1 MSAFPQI
8 NVKRLALS
16 AAGDANS
23 VKTEIVF
30 SMFAEDSTTRDPR
43 TQKGPGAAYYNS
55 IKILIV
61 QLTSEEEADMAITN
75 VRKFMKM
82 LARSVRASR
91 GKHAV
96 CTIKDGVIE
105 RKSRKKVEI
114 VYRSPKTFL
123 SKTGTSYLSYL
134 FVPFTGQIDRPSSIG
149 RPTIEEVVT
158 GGDTVTT
165 ARVLIDPNG
174 DIYTGPT
181 HIHKNKIMAGARH
194 TSEPHA
200 VLQERPVHN
209 STIHDARILE
219 NMKKISLNVQPND
232 MNAPTTYISELFA
245 SRDEDNNCRFL
256 FFLDFGRMAAAFS
269 KVPELHSNVIA
280 SRKITANSRI
290 NSIKILR
297 RVAPPERKN
306 ALFMSMPEQRSRAN
320 IEYIAVSKDGT
331 SGQLEPNGYF
341 KIFGEELKRVG
352 NLKEINLGVVP
363 SGIRAFSGIDVE
375 MSEIT
380 DGIYQY
386 GVELDIED
394 TAEDF
399 GKQKLLELE
408 TAYKTIQNYYELSLK
423 KGAYNQS
430 SKQFNLLFRDTISS
444 EKILRSVEKHIEV
457 FNLLADIDRP
467 LGDTEILSIFSLICP
482 INGNP
487 KNIQM
492 FADLMFSTII
502 AMREIL
508 QLQHNSRANK
518 NYRLSGDA
526 PGRLKD
532 DNIRASRKIVKWF
545 DSNFNSN
552 LGKNTGYYFFKPSQ
566 KTRDGHVSLNDTDF
580 VSLIEAQKNKLF
592 GAERSIVLSDGVTL
606 DTDMSKYGYLS
617 PLSVGFGG
625 TETENLMQKDAQFY
639 NIDKYNNMISQMIK
653 FNLNKPLVGKES
665 KTKSSAIEG
674 ANSYG
679 RTLRNNL
686 VDIFSSLS
694 CTVENISAFSMFD
707 KSYRK
712 EQLATVV
719 DKDESS
725 VMTAVDTKVLQRQE
739 SPETLDS
746 SNINPNNILNR
757 LASTLTVA
765 KIPSP
770 KLFNVFDIR
779 DDSFY
784 FSDSASNMDLLPNQL
799 KALISI
805 FSGVD
810 LGIEKDKLA
819 GNHRD
824 QFGFLYMNFMNIMKV
839 EVLTGFADGSL
850 SKPSFNLLNSNNL
863 RRGLNLCRLTRY
875 NSISNN
881 LPDMKI
887 EYPVY
892 YEYFILNNQGAM
904 SLTSGPMSSQ
914 ARTRQAQTTV
924 EPMRTEASVSRERR
938 ERLST
943 MTDSTNIYTRST
955 APSTAGSSAAMV
967 RPAPASPAAETTTR
981 ARPAPASPTRTNTMA
996 NRAPM
1001 STPST
1006 AGRSRSPSPTGGG
1019 SY

>member
-1 MSAFPQI
+1 MSALPQI
-8 NVKRLALS
+8 SVKRLALS
-16 AAGDANS
+16 SAGDANS
-23 VKTEIVF
+23 INTEIVF
-30 SMFAEDSTTRDPR
+30 STFVEDSTTRDLLS
-43 TQKGPGAAYYNS
+43 QKGPGPAYYNS

-61 QLTSEEEADMAITN
+61 QLTSEEEADMATANI
-75 VRKFMKM
+75 RKFMRGF
-82 LARSVRASR
+82 ARSAHASSD
-91 GKHAV
+91 KHVV
-96 CTIKDGVIE
+96 CSIKDGVLQ
-105 RKSRKKVEI
+105 RKSREKVEI
-114 VYRSPKTFL
+114 VYNSPKTFV
-123 SKTGTSYLSYL
+123 SNAETSYLSYL
-134 FVPFTGQIDRPSSIG
+134 FVPFTGQINQLSAIG
-149 RPTIEEVVT
+149 RPTIEEVIR
-158 GGDTVTT
+158 GGDTVT
-165 ARVLIDPNG
+165 AGRVLIDPNG
-174 DIYTGPT
+174 DIYTGPI
-181 HIHKNKIMAGARH
+181 HVHKNKIMGGARH
-194 TSEPHA
+194 IPGPHPT
-200 VLQERPVHN
+200 LQERPVHN

-219 NMKKISLNVQPND
+219 NMKKISLNVQPNN
-232 MNAPTTYISELFA
+232 MNAPTTYISELFV

-269 KVPELHSNVIA
+269 KVPELHSNVVA
-280 SRKITANSRI
+280 SRKIAAKSRI

-297 RVAPPERKN
+297 RAAPPERKN
-306 ALFMSMPEQRSRAN
+306 ALFMPMPEQKSRAN
-320 IEYIAVSKDGT
+320 IEYVAVSKDDI
-331 SGQLEPNGYF
+331 SGRLQPNSYF
-341 KIFGEELKRVG
+341 NIFGEELKRVG
-352 NLKEINLGVVP
+352 DLKEINLGAAP

-386 GVELDIED
+386 GVELDVED
-394 TAEDF
+394 AAEEF
-399 GKQKLLELE
+399 AKQKLLELE
-408 TAYKTIQNYYELSLK
+408 RAYKTIQNYYGLSLK

-430 SKQFNLLFRDTISS
+430 SKQFNLPFRRTISS

-457 FNLLADIDRP
+457 FNLLADINRP
-467 LGDTEILSIFSLICP
+467 FGDTEISSIFSLICP

-492 FADLMFSTII
+492 FADLMFDTIV

-526 PGRLKD
+526 PERLKD
-532 DNIRASRKIVKWF
+532 DNLRASRKVVKWF

-552 LGKNTGYYFFKPSQ
+552 LGKNTGYYFFKPTQ
-566 KTRDGHVSLNDTDF
+566 KTKDGHVSLNDTDF
-580 VSLIEAQKNKLF
+580 VSLAEAQKNKLF
-592 GAERSIVLSDGVTL
+592 GTERTIVLNGDVTL

-625 TETENLMQKDAQFY
+625 TETEELMQKDAQFY
-639 NIDKYNNMISQMIK
+639 NIDKYNSIISQIIK

-665 KTKSSAIEG
+665 KTKSSVIEG

-712 EQLATVV
+712 EQLASVV

-725 VMTAVDTKVLQRQE
+725 VMTAVDRKVLERQE

-746 SNINPNNILNR
+746 SNVNPNNILNR

-799 KALISI
+799 KALISM

-839 EVLTGFADGSL
+839 EVLTGFTDGSL

-863 RRGLNLCRLTRY
+863 KRGLNLCRLIRY

-881 LPDMKI
+881 LPDIKI

-892 YEYFILNNQGAM
+892 YEYFILDNQGVM
-904 SLTSGPMSSQ
+904 SVPSAPMSTST
-914 ARTRQAQTTV
+914 RTRQAQTTV
-924 EPMRTEASVSRERR
+924 EPMRTEASISKERN
-938 ERLST
+938 ERLNT

-955 APSTAGSSAAMV
+955 APLMAGSSATMA
-967 RPAPASPAAETTTR
+967 RPAADSPAAASSATT
-981 ARPAPASPTRTNTMA
+981 STMA
-996 NRAPM
+996 PSRSTRAPM
-1001 STPST
+1001 STTST
-1006 AGRSRSPSPTGGG
+1006 AGMSPSPSTTGGG